1 MLAKNSTPPIEPRAL
16 ISPLY
21 QIIFIILTTVF
32 IATAFIYRVGFFYAY
47 DAAPPYNVINPMKY
61 YDLGAFAKPIEVGLH
76 IDQYEN
82 FNLSDN
88 DFTFSG
94 KLWFIADPGTI
105 SLDTL
110 GKFTFAFGDI
120 LSKSPPRTRLVD
132 GKIFA
137 QYSIRVRHIST
148 LALEDFPMD
157 SHRIYI
163 QLQNQYITPNEF
175 LFSATLSHFIA
186 HTNSEIF
193 GWKQRDLSVKSGYI
207 VDEVDVFNKERSSEY
222 PTIIFFLDFMR
233 TSVQQIITI
242 FLPLLLILYVIL
254 FCFSIRE
261 NSTSV
266 SLAAGSVTGILAYK
280 FVIANLSPK
289 VGYFMLSDYIFFLFL
304 ATSILVFLFN
314 ISDIYYHTFSLLV
327 KKIFIGLVH
336 LLLNGIIVFL
346 LFK

>member
-1 MLAKNSTPPIEPRAL
+1 MAKNSTAPVEPRAL
-16 ISPLY
+16 ISPLF
-21 QIIFIILTTVF
+21 QVIFIVLTTLF
-32 IATAFIYRVGFFYAY
+32 IASAFVYRVGFFYAY
-47 DAAPPYNVINPMKY
+47 DPAPPYNVITPAKY
-61 YDLGAFAKPIEVGLH
+61 YDLGAFARPIEVGLH

-82 FNLSDN
+82 FNLIDN
-88 DFTFSG
+88 DFTFTG
-94 KLWFIADPGTI
+94 KLWFVIDPGTI

-110 GKFTFAFGDI
+110 GKFSFAFGDV
-120 LSKSPPRTRLVD
+120 LYKSPVRTRLID
-132 GKIFA
+132 GKILA

-163 QLQNQYITPNEF
+163 QLQNQYIAPNEF
-175 LFSATLSHFIA
+175 LFDATLSHFVA

-193 GWKQRDLSVKSGYI
+193 GWKQRDLNVKTGYI
-207 VDEVDVFNKERSSEY
+207 LDEIDIFSKERSSEY

-261 NSTSV
+261 NSTSI
-266 SLAAGSVTGILAYK
+266 SLATGSVTGILAYK

-304 ATSILVFLFN
+304 ATSILIFLVN
-314 ISDIYYHTFSLLV
+314 IGDIYYHTFSLVV
-327 KKIFIGLVH
+327 KKIFIGMVH
-336 LLLNGIIVFL
+336 LLLNSMIVFL